1 MGTIAHSVG
10 FVGGVVS
17 SAIRSP
23 ANLCGSAGGHRVY
36 RERECVMVAKD
47 FSSLAAA
54 LATVDGQVAQ
64 AQRDLTRARA
74 LRGAVERL
82 RGHGKSA
89 GGEVT
94 ATVNQAGA
102 LTAIQFSTGASGVS
116 LDRLAELVV
125 EASRQAHRDAAN
137 RYARLMHETFGADS
151 ATAAAALAEAG
162 RLLNAGRGSS
172 EALGVSALQSGVWHP
187 GAPNEPTERSAD
199 AEPRAAGAKESRKP
213 RHVGQPGG
221 GLAGLTG
228 RSGSAGGR
236 AFRRSG
242 EDDDEGGQS

>member
-1 MGTIAHSVG
+1 M
-10 FVGGVVS
+10 
-17 SAIRSP
+17 
-23 ANLCGSAGGHRVY
+23 
-36 RERECVMVAKD
+36 
-47 FSSLAAA
+47 
-54 LATVDGQVAQ
+54 
-64 AQRDLTRARA
+64 
-74 LRGAVERL
+74 
-82 RGHGKSA
+82 
-89 GGEVT
+89 
-94 ATVNQAGA
+94 
-102 LTAIQFSTGASGVS
+102 S

-172 EALGVSALQSGVWHP
+172 EALEVSTRQSGVWHP
-187 GAPNEPTERSAD
+187 GAPKEPTERPAD
-199 AEPRAAGAKESRKP
+199 AEPRAAGAKESGKP
-213 RHVGQPGG
+213 RHLGQPGG

>member
-1 MGTIAHSVG
+1 M
-10 FVGGVVS
+10 
-17 SAIRSP
+17 
-23 ANLCGSAGGHRVY
+23 
-36 RERECVMVAKD
+36 
-47 FSSLAAA
+47 
-54 LATVDGQVAQ
+54 
-64 AQRDLTRARA
+64 
-74 LRGAVERL
+74 
-82 RGHGKSA
+82 
-89 GGEVT
+89 
-94 ATVNQAGA
+94 
-102 LTAIQFSTGASGVS
+102 S

-187 GAPNEPTERSAD
+187 GAPKEPTERPAD
-199 AEPRAAGAKESRKP
+199 AEPRAAGAKESGTP
-213 RHVGQPGG
+213 RRLGQPGC